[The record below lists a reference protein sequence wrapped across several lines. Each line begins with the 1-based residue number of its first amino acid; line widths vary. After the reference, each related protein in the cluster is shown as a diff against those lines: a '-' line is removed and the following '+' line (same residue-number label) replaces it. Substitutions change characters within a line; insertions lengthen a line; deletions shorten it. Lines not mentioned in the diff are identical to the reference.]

1 MYPDVRSAL
10 IDLIPGY
17 TPTEADVNY
26 WSNHGGVDAVMST
39 FKPTA
44 APAPTPVAQTPAPA
58 TQQANLGQLQQDLNA
73 FWSTAKPGDV
83 VPFAGGTLEVNNNGS
98 ATWGDGRTPYG
109 LNFNKDTPID
119 VIAGR
124 SAQIADKWYN
134 DYGYKTPDMQP
145 MGASF
150 GQGMSDTVTTA
161 QSNADATARQRE
173 IDAKKQR
180 EALEALIAQIKA
192 QNTKPAASTQTPTQ
206 KPSGGLFTPSNVP
219 ASGLGYGV
227 TAQGPASG
235 MTNQQSWGDYNEQM
249 QRYYNAYF
257 GGAQPDLGINPGWYQ
272 STYTPPVTGYQKPT
286 QPTAEQPPNPLQGQ
300 SGGSGGNFN
309 FGGTTSTG
317 SGSSNAPG
325 GQGVNQTT
333 ANAALAML
341 AASKNPAIRALSP
354 VAAALL
360 GLGGGAIAD
369 GQINGMSAA
378 DAKLAASQALAG
390 MGINT
395 ISDSEGNIRTISTPG
410 SITAADQGMFGSST
424 GAGGRSPGFGSLG
437 NSSFGEGQY

>member
-44 APAPTPVAQTPAPA
+44 APAPAPMAAPTYSPDVATALQQFLPGQALTEADYAWWTNNGGVDAVRNAFAPAPAVTPAPQAPAPA

-161 QSNADATARQRE
+161 QSNADAAARQRE

-227 TAQGPASG
+227 TAQGPTSG

-272 STYTPPVTGYQKPT
+272 STYTPAVTGYQKPST
-286 QPTAEQPPNPLQGQ
+286 SAAVSSVVDPSFNYDPGDGPQYDPNRNVII
-300 SGGSGGNFN
+300 GGS
-309 FGGTTSTG
+309 
-317 SGSSNAPG
+317 
-325 GQGVNQTT
+325 
-333 ANAALAML
+333 
-341 AASKNPAIRALSP
+341 R
-354 VAAALL
+354 
-360 GLGGGAIAD
+360 
-369 GQINGMSAA
+369 
-378 DAKLAASQALAG
+378 
-390 MGINT
+390 
-395 ISDSEGNIRTISTPG
+395 
-410 SITAADQGMFGSST
+410 
-424 GAGGRSPGFGSLG
+424 
-437 NSSFGEGQY
+437 